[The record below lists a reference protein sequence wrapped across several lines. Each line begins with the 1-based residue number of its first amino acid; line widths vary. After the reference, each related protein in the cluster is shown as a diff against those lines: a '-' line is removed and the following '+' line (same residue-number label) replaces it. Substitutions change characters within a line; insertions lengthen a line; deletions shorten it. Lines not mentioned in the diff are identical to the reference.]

1 MPQPASAYRPARDV
15 SFEGNRMIV
24 LVSSDETDGAL
35 ALLDETV
42 PADWAP
48 PLHIHHLADEV
59 LYGLE
64 GSYLFKQG
72 DETIAASVGDHVVV
86 RRGTPHSWV
95 SGPDGGRM
103 LIAFAPGGTETYF
116 AELAAALARGPAG
129 EAFHRRAKE
138 RFGMEVL
145 E

>member
-1 MPQPASAYRPARDV
+1 MPPASADRPSRDV

-24 LVSSDETDGAL
+24 LVSSDETDGAFAML
-35 ALLDETV
+35 EETV
-42 PADWAP
+42 PAGWAP

-59 LYGLE
+59 LYVLE

-72 DETIAASVGDHVVV
+72 EETISAAVGEHVLV

-95 SGPDGGRM
+95 AGPDGGRM
-103 LIAFAPGGTETYF
+103 LSAFVPGGTEVYF
-116 AELAAALARGPAG
+116 AKLAAALARGPAG
-129 EAFHRRAKE
+129 EAFHAWARE
-138 RFGMEVL
+138 HTGMEVL